1 MHTLSSIS
9 IEHMLNITFTKSDE
23 ELVSRYL
30 ADGHKESFELLCNRY
45 TVPMYRFA
53 MSFVKNKD
61 EAEDI
66 VQKTFIKMWKHIHT
80 FDVSKKF
87 SVWLYTIARRT
98 ALDELKK
105 RKTFS
110 FSSMSYEEDLPF
122 DETLA
127 DPSAFTEKML
137 ESTRE
142 VNAFEQVLA
151 TLSPE
156 KSEIVFLKLYEDM
169 TFEEISLLV
178 DRPMNTVKSIYRR
191 ALEVVKKELEEK
203 YHINAPKDRILS

>member
-1 MHTLSSIS
+1 
-9 IEHMLNITFTKSDE
+9 
-23 ELVSRYL
+23 
-30 ADGHKESFELLCNRY
+30 
-45 TVPMYRFA
+45 
-53 MSFVKNKD
+53 
-61 EAEDI
+61 
-66 VQKTFIKMWKHIHT
+66 
-80 FDVSKKF
+80 
-87 SVWLYTIARRT
+87 
-98 ALDELKK
+98 
-105 RKTFS
+105 
-110 FSSMSYEEDLPF
+110 
-122 DETLA
+122 
-127 DPSAFTEKML
+127 ML